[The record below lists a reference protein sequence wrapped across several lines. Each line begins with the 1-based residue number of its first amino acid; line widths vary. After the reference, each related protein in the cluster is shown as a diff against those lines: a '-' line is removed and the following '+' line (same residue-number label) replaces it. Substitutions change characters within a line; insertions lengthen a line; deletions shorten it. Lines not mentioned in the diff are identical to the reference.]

1 MGDLNINLFKI
12 EEHRQTSNYLDIMYS
27 HSLFPLITKPTRVT
41 GNSATLIDHIFTN
54 NFGTN
59 VTHTQGI
66 LCTTICYHYAVFH
79 IAGNM
84 HGGRN
89 SSAGENDT
97 PVMKRNICQRNIIT
111 QPFIQ
116 AADQRK
122 HQRPA
127 SLTFVSGI
135 HRCSPHKGP
144 VTRKMFPFD
153 DIMMDVYLS
162 HGCQAAT
169 PHTDFL

>member
-1 MGDLNINLFKI
+1 MPLQNYMIAHKEKKYFHPQKHIAHSIKISRGFLFWCNASIN
-12 EEHRQTSNYLDIMYS
+12 
-27 HSLFPLITKPTRVT
+27 
-41 GNSATLIDHIFTN
+41 
-54 NFGTN
+54 
-59 VTHTQGI
+59 
-66 LCTTICYHYAVFH
+66 CTCHYAVFH

-127 SLTFVSGI
+127 SLTFVRGI